1 MSRLNTPS
9 RITALLALPVVIMLL
24 WAIWNEFWQFQIAKH
39 DAQARAQSEGL
50 QYANRIA
57 NRLDLQFSALQFIGT
72 ALLQSDRA
80 SNQPSVKTIQILR
93 LYLALHPGLY
103 AFNIQSPDGNRIVWS
118 THRQSARPINPARV
132 FTPLARNSQFLLG
145 QSQYAQRVQSRVIP
159 MRYRVTDRSGR
170 VQFFVGTPYRVD
182 RLLEYFD
189 SAPWRFQVIDTRDH
203 RVVGIWQRSQ
213 AGRTTTLS
221 KPAATEAEF
230 GPDIAVPGYPF
241 AIKAGWPP
249 ALVTQAWLKGAWPR
263 WLLEV
268 LAVTLLAL
276 AAWWM
281 RRLLRQQQAD
291 RSRLRAAAY
300 SDPLTGLP
308 NRLALQQRL
317 PLAQAQAR
325 RNGTLLAVGFMDL
338 DDFKPI
344 NDTWGHA
351 AGDALLRSVAER
363 LRSCM
368 RETDLVAR
376 LGGDEFVL
384 VFEGLTRSDDLTAAL
399 QRIHAAVEQPFTLP
413 GGHRAQVG
421 ISLGLTLYPDD
432 DSDADLLLRH
442 ADAAL
447 YASKLHKADRPR
459 WWRLWGQDG
468 QDSDDTRME
477 RNPLRIDPY
486 GPAAGGLLESAQEH
500 FAAAADSFVGRFYA
514 AAAQETESAAILSR
528 LTPAEFSRLKAR
540 QAEHLRSL
548 LSADLTED
556 DQRQRAARVGE
567 IHALVG
573 MRSAAVVKSFGMYLQ
588 RLSQIVGS
596 LHARV
601 SDRQDL
607 AHILIG
613 RLQVELEAQVESI
626 QQTHDQFPQWIFRL
640 EQRFPEWGHWI
651 DFVREMLD
659 EVIKLPGICA
669 AVFYKPDAQGHF
681 VYEFNSGRFGDYM
694 RSLVRHGV
702 PSLVLNRHSPY
713 GQSPHP
719 RAWRSERIETNPSYS
734 SDPRM
739 APWKEAAHAVG
750 IRSSVAIPIKD
761 GRDHM
766 VGVIGL
772 YGLYPGQFESAAMQA
787 FSDSLAQVCR
797 RFLQR
802 SQSSRLSPPLPAQE
816 RSHWRE
822 RLFGGGLEMFMQPVV
837 NLHTGKPFKVE
848 ALARLR
854 LGDGKLITPGQ
865 FLPTFGSGELSHLFV
880 LGLDQALSQV
890 TRWDALGLSLEMS
903 INLPPE
909 VLLDA
914 GCPRWIDDA
923 LQKHRI
929 APKRLHLEILE
940 SAEFDDDK
948 RRDAAV
954 QMLTDLGVRLV
965 MDDLGS
971 GYSSLLRLRAL
982 PFHAFKIDQGLVRE
996 AHKDPR
1002 RIIGFIGALVRLGK
1016 GLGLMVAVEGLETP
1030 DLIEAAA
1037 VLGADGGQGY
1047 ALAKPMPA
1055 SDLPDWVRHFR
1066 LSMDHSNP
1074 QTLLGTVAADWLR
1087 EQTVLF
1093 PQSRSGTGAVVTAP
1107 VNCQNAPT
1115 PDSIE

>member
-9 RITALLALPVVIMLL
+9 RITALLALPVAIMLL
-24 WAIWNEFWQFQIAKH
+24 WTIWNESWQFQIAKH
-39 DAQARAQSEGL
+39 DVQARAQSAGL

-57 NRLDLQFSALQFIGT
+57 SRLDLQFSALQFIGT
-72 ALLQSDRA
+72 ALLQPDSA
-80 SNQPSVKTIQILR
+80 SSAPSAKTIEILR

-103 AFNIQSPDGNRIVWS
+103 GFNIQSPDGNRIVWS
-118 THRQSARPINPARV
+118 TRRQSARPINPGRV
-132 FTPLARNSQFLLG
+132 LTPLSRNSQFLLG
-145 QSQYAQRVQSRVIP
+145 QDQYAQRVQSRVIP
-159 MRYRVTDRSGR
+159 MRYRVSDRLGR
-170 VQFFVGTPYRVD
+170 TQFFVGTPYRID
-182 RLLEYFD
+182 QLLAYPD

-203 RVVGIWQRSQ
+203 SVVGIWQPSQ
-213 AGRTTTLS
+213 AGRTATLS
-221 KPAATEAEF
+221 KSAATEF

-241 AIKAGWPP
+241 TIKAGWPP
-249 ALVTQAWLKGAWPR
+249 ALVVQAWLKGAWPR
-263 WLLEV
+263 WLLEA
-268 LAVTLLAL
+268 LAVTLLTL

-300 SDPLTGLP
+300 GDPLTGLP

-317 PLAQAQAR
+317 PLALAQAK

-338 DDFKPI
+338 DDFKPV

-351 AGDALLRSVAER
+351 AGDALLQSLAKR

-368 RETDLVAR
+368 READLVAR

-384 VFEGLTRSDDLTAAL
+384 VFEGLTRSDDLMAAL
-399 QRIHAAVEQPFTLP
+399 RRIHTAVEQPFALP

-447 YASKLHKADRPR
+447 YASKLHKVDRPH
-459 WWRLWGQDG
+459 WWRLWGQDNQD
-468 QDSDDTRME
+468 QDSDDMRME
-477 RNPLRIDPY
+477 HHPLCIDPH
-486 GPAAGGLLESAQEH
+486 GPTAAGLLESAQEH
-500 FAAAADSFVGRFYA
+500 FAAAADSFVEHFYA
-514 AAAQETESAAILSR
+514 AVAQDPESAEILSR
-528 LTPAEFSRLKAR
+528 LTRAEFSHLKAR

-548 LSADLTED
+548 LSADLTD
-556 DQRQRAARVGE
+556 DGQRQRAAQVGR

-573 MRSAAVVKSFGMYLQ
+573 MRSAVVVKSFGRYLQ
-588 RLSQIVGS
+588 LLGRVAGS
-596 LHARV
+596 LHARD
-601 SDRQDL
+601 SERQNL
-607 AHILIG
+607 VHILIG

-626 QQTHDQFPQWIFRL
+626 QQTHDQFPHWIFRL
-640 EQRFPEWGHWI
+640 EQRLPEWAHWV
-651 DFVREMLD
+651 DFARDMLD
-659 EVIKLPGICA
+659 EVIKLPGLCA

-694 RSLVRHGV
+694 RSIERHGV
-702 PSLVLNRHSPY
+702 PPLVLNRHSAY

-750 IRSSVAIPIKD
+750 IRSSAAIPIKD
-761 GRDHM
+761 GRDHV

-772 YGLYPGQFESAAMQA
+772 YGLYPGQFESAAMHA
-787 FSDSLAQVCR
+787 FFDSLAQVCR

-802 SQSSRLSPPLPAQE
+802 PESSRLSLPRPMQE

-837 NLHTGKPFKVE
+837 NLHTGEPFKVE

-854 LGDGKLITPGQ
+854 LEDGQLITPGQ
-865 FLPTFGSGELSHLFV
+865 FLSTFGSGELSHLFI

-890 TRWDALGLSLEMS
+890 SWWDAQGLSLDVS

-909 VLLDA
+909 VLLDTD
-914 GCPRWIDDA
+914 CPRWIDNA
-923 LQKHRI
+923 LQKHGVTPR
-929 APKRLHLEILE
+929 RLHLEILE

-971 GYSSLLRLRAL
+971 GYSSLLRLRTL

-1030 DLIEAAA
+1030 YLIEAAA

-1055 SDLPDWVRHFR
+1055 SELPEWVRHFR
-1066 LSMDHSNP
+1066 LSIDHLSP
-1074 QTLLGTVAADWLR
+1074 RTHLGAVAAAWLR
-1087 EQTVLF
+1087 EQTVLL
-1093 PQSRSGTGAVVTAP
+1093 PHPPPGEPRV
-1107 VNCQNAPT
+1107 
-1115 PDSIE
+1115 